1 MSPGCLRVS
10 AEPARAARSGPAAGA
25 PNHSRRPP
33 LPDAPPAA
41 ADASGSAVPRLRDH
55 SRRPGSRPQ
64 FRPARAPGLICAPGR
79 EASEVQTAGCS
90 RLLCPLGRS
99 RRDGN
104 PPAATDPR
112 CEAWTERIYEANSC
126 IYTRPGLPPEVGAGA
141 ASPSPPPGQVS
152 RARDSPSGPQIHAP
166 APKISTLTLALG
178 PSEES
183 GSTLCILGQN
193 RLTDWSKLSRCR
205 AGLGGV

>member
-1 MSPGCLRVS
+1 MQQGRPRGREESQGPEEGGGWDTRGGTTRPGNGLSPGCLRVS

-25 PNHSRRPP
+25 PNHSHRPP

-99 RRDGN
+99 RRDGS

-141 ASPSPPPGQVS
+141 ASPSPPPRS
-152 RARDSPSGPQIHAP
+152 SFTR
-166 APKISTLTLALG
+166 T
-178 PSEES
+178 
-183 GSTLCILGQN
+183 
-193 RLTDWSKLSRCR
+193 
-205 AGLGGV
+205 

>member
-1 MSPGCLRVS
+1 MAGPRAQVTGCPRGACGCLRS
-10 AEPARAARSGPAAGA
+10 RPAQLAADRQPGPPTTPAAHLWWWA
-25 PNHSRRPP
+25 
-33 LPDAPPAA
+33 DAPPAA

-55 SRRPGSRPQ
+55 SRRPGWRPQ

-126 IYTRPGLPPEVGAGA
+126 IYTRPGLPLEVGAGA
-141 ASPSPPPGQVS
+141 ASPFPPPRS
-152 RARDSPSGPQIHAP
+152 SFTR
-166 APKISTLTLALG
+166 T
-178 PSEES
+178 
-183 GSTLCILGQN
+183 
-193 RLTDWSKLSRCR
+193 
-205 AGLGGV
+205 